1 MKKELKL
8 KKIVS
13 SILLS
18 SMLVGIIPIKSFA
31 GHLPIPQ
38 RKVVRIAGKDRFETA
53 EKIAEKVI
61 ELGGNANEYALAN
74 GLNFPDALSGG
85 AYCGK
90 FKLPLL
96 LTDGKSVPEKFKDK
110 PVTVFGGEGVVNPE
124 GINLKKRLAGKDRFE
139 TSYKIAEDGFPD
151 AHKSAITTGYKFPD
165 ALSLSPFCIKKNMP
179 LLLYDTINKN
189 KNQYVKIFYDKTFM
203 KAQNNYHTATYIAGM
218 DNPPFQ
224 TNKYMSFRRFL
235 SWGGAESK
243 NRFETNR
250 NIAYNI
256 SDNPKTVIVANGHK
270 FADALAGST
279 LSSVLGNAP
288 IILTDADR
296 IHPMVQKYLSNPS
309 IETVYILGGENA
321 VSPLVER
328 ELSGR
333 DVDESV
339 VRYMPKWS
347 IAIHN
352 IVYPI
357 TNVVANSQLDFSN
370 VQLEIDVARFTK
382 TWINKG
388 ALFNEYKVH
397 GDGKS
402 LALGAHATDYGWFV
416 ETAQFIYLSDKNGN
430 VKKYVRTHE
439 ITKVYTKAKYVD
451 KDEWSIRKG
460 TYRDCVTCSTCT
472 GEYLNG
478 NPENPIYKIHVF
490 EPVK

>member
-1 MKKELKL
+1 M
-8 KKIVS
+8 
-13 SILLS
+13 
-18 SMLVGIIPIKSFA
+18 GIIPIKSFA
-31 GHLPIPQ
+31 APPIPPIPQ
-38 RKVVRIAGKDRFETA
+38 RKVIRIAGKDRFETA

-110 PVTVFGGEGVVNPE
+110 PVTVFGGEGVVNSE

-151 AHKSAITTGYKFPD
+151 ALGMAITTGYKFPD
-165 ALSLSPFCIKKNMP
+165 ALSLSPFCAKNGMP

-189 KNQYVKIFYDKTFM
+189 KSQPIKPYYDKTFNAVQGKYM
-203 KAQNNYHTATYIAGM
+203 THTFIAGM

-224 TNKYMSFRRFL
+224 TNKGMSFKRFD
-235 SWGGAESK
+235 GR
-243 NRFETNR
+243 NRFHTNFL
-250 NIAYNI
+250 I
-256 SDNPKTVIVANGHK
+256 SKYMLSSEPKTVIVANGHK
-270 FADALAGST
+270 FADALAGAS
-279 LSSVLGNAP
+279 LSGVLGGVP

-296 IHPMVQKYLSNPS
+296 IDYDTDRFLRSS
-309 IETVYILGGENA
+309 LIETVYILGGESA

-328 ELSGR
+328 EISGR

-339 VRYMPKWS
+339 ASYMPKWS
-347 IAIHN
+347 VAIRN
-352 IVYPI
+352 TVFDII
-357 TNVVANSQLDFSN
+357 NVKGRSQMDFRN
-370 VQLEIDVARFTK
+370 VQDAIDWYASSKV
-382 TWINKG
+382 WINSS

-402 LALGAHATDYGWFV
+402 FQFGAHAVESKRQV

-430 VKKYVRTHE
+430 VKKYVRSHE
-439 ITKVYTKAKYVD
+439 LTKVFQYDKKYAD
-451 KDEWSIRKG
+451 KDEWSLRKG
-460 TYRDCVTCSTCT
+460 TYGDCVGIATCT
-472 GEYLNG
+472 GNG
-478 NPENPIYKIHVF
+478 GIVSGYEYKIHIFV
-490 EPVK
+490 PAK